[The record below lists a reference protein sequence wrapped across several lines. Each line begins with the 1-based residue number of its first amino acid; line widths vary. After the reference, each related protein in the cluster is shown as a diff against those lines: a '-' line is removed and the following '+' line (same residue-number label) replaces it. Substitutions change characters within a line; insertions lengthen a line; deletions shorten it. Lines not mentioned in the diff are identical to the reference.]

1 MDKDL
6 LYRFFKGNVSIEEG
20 QAVKAWVKSSPENEQ
35 SFYKERELFDALVL
49 HSQQYRP
56 SASTSTSK
64 VPLYHKIRNIGLQSA
79 AVAALALLCSY
90 FFQEYKLNMD
100 TTAMNT
106 ISVPEGQ
113 RTNVVLPDGTIV
125 WLNARTTMQYP
136 VAFNKAKR
144 EIRLKGEA
152 YFEVER
158 NENKPFVVKTEKFD
172 VEVLGTK
179 FNVEAY
185 PGIDKFE
192 TSLMHGSVKVTSQA
206 YLSKSVTLKPD
217 QKISLEKGVL
227 KVTNIDDYDS
237 YRWKE
242 GLICFTDE
250 SFANIMEDF
259 EKYYGIKIVIYNK
272 SVLKSHFT
280 GKFRQSDGIDYAFR
294 ILQKNINFDY
304 ERDEEKSTIYIK

>member
-20 QAVKAWVKSSPENEQ
+20 QVVKAWMKSSSENEQ

-49 HSQQYRP
+49 HSQQYKP
-56 SASTSTSK
+56 SASTSIKK
-64 VPLYHKIRNIGLQSA
+64 VSLYYKIRNIGLKSV
-79 AVAALALLCSY
+79 AVTALVLLCSY
-90 FFQEYKLNMD
+90 LFQEYKLRID
-100 TTAMNT
+100 TIAMNT

-113 RTNVVLPDGTIV
+113 RINVILPDGTIV

-136 VAFNKAKR
+136 VAFNKEKR
-144 EIRLKGEA
+144 EISLKGEA

-158 NENKPFVVKTEKFD
+158 NESKPFVVKTEKFD
-172 VEVLGTK
+172 IEVLGTK

-206 YLSKSVTLKPD
+206 YPAKSVILKPD
-217 QKISLEKGVL
+217 QKISLEKGIL
-227 KVTNIDDYDS
+227 KVSNIDNYDQ

-242 GLICFTDE
+242 GLICFTNE
-250 SFANIMEDF
+250 SFVNIMKSF
-259 EKYYGIKIVIYNK
+259 EKYYGMKIIIYKK
-272 SVLKSHFT
+272 SILETRFT
-280 GKFRQSDGIDYAFR
+280 GKFRQSDGMDYALR
-294 ILQKNINFDY
+294 ILQKNIDFNY
-304 ERDEEKSTIYIK
+304 ERDEEKSTIYIR